1 MRSAT
6 GASHDGRQPKLYR
19 HVASVWPSP
28 WSENRHP
35 PTLRDQD
42 GVLATCAAGWATRSA
57 VGYADFTTQLA
68 DFTAALSSR
77 LDHLESTTRAAAAR
91 YENADN
97 DSARRIATA
106 IEGTLNL

>member
-1 MRSAT
+1 MSADHVEVEPAQLWAT
-6 GASHDGRQPKLYR
+6 ARALSAINDLSHT
-19 HVASVWPSP
+19 
-28 WSENRHP
+28 
-35 PTLRDQD
+35 TLRDQD

-91 YENADN
+91 YENTDN